1 MWVWMI
7 LASAV
12 FLGGYDVAKKK
23 AIEKNNIWYI
33 LFGATA
39 LSALFLTPFLTWGTP
54 AEHGALVF
62 KAVLVCTSWVCGM
75 VALKLL
81 PITMVST
88 FKASRPMFVVLFSL
102 LLFGERLSLL
112 QWAGV
117 VVILSALFLLSLSG
131 SREGISFTRNRGVW
145 ALFASI
151 LTGVASALF
160 DKQILSG
167 MGMHP
172 LFVQGWTNI
181 YIATLLALVILVMA
195 LARSKGKPAFE
206 RFNFD
211 WCILLVAVLITA
223 ADMLYFF
230 ALKQDGAMLSVVS
243 LLRRSSTIVTFAL
256 GAAVFKEHRIWEK
269 TIILAILLSGVV
281 LLALSSS

>member
-1 MWVWMI
+1 MI

-39 LSALFLTPFLTWGTP
+39 LSALFLSPFLTKGTP
-54 AEHGALVF
+54 AEHGMLII
-62 KAVLVCTSWVCGM
+62 KAALVCTSWVCGM
-75 VALKLL
+75 VALRLL

-102 LLFGERLSLL
+102 LLFGERLTLA

-117 VVILSALFLLSLSG
+117 LVILTALFLLGHSG
-131 SREGISFTRNRGVW
+131 GREGISFMRNKGVW

-160 DKQILSG
+160 DKHIMSG
-167 MGMHP
+167 MGMAP

-181 YIATLLALVILVMA
+181 YIALLLGIIILAMAALSG
-195 LARSKGKPAFE
+195 RNGKPAFE

-230 ALKQDGAMLSVVS
+230 ALKQDVAMLSVVS

-256 GAAVFKEHRIWEK
+256 GAIVFKEHRIWEK

-281 LLALSSS
+281 LLALSS

>member
-1 MWVWMI
+1 MWVWLI

-39 LSALFLTPFLTWGTP
+39 LSALFLSPFLTHGSA
-54 AEHGALVF
+54 AEHGALIL
-62 KAVLVCTSWVCGM
+62 KATLVCTSWVCGM
-75 VALKLL
+75 VALRLL
-81 PITMVST
+81 PITIVST
-88 FKASRPMFVVLFSL
+88 FKASRPMFVVIFSL
-102 LLFGERLSLL
+102 LIFGERLSPA

-117 VVILSALFLLSLSG
+117 VVILAALFLLGYSG
-131 SREGISFTRNRGVW
+131 GREGISFIRNPGVW

-160 DKQILSG
+160 DKKILSG
-167 MGMHP
+167 LGMEP
-172 LFVQGWTNI
+172 LFVQSWTNV
-181 YIATLLALVILVMA
+181 YITALLGVVILARA
-195 LARSKGKPAFE
+195 LAAGHGTPAFE
-206 RFNFD
+206 RFRPD
-211 WCILLVAVLITA
+211 WCIVLVAVLITL

-243 LLRRSSTIVTFAL
+243 LLRRSSAIVTFAL
-256 GAAVFKEHRIWEK
+256 GAAIFKEHRIWEK

-281 LLALSSS
+281 LLALSS